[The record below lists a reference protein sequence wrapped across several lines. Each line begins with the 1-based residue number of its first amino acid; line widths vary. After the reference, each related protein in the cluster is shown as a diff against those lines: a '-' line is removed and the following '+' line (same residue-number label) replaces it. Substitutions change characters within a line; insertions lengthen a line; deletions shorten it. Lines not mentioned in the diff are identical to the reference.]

1 MWPHLPKPGDH
12 LVGTDAGDVPVV
24 VRKLQ
29 EEVVMALVVNTN
41 VSSLAAQRNLSINQ
55 AQLGRSVERLSSGL
69 RITRAADDAAG
80 LGVSETLRAQI
91 RSINQANRN
100 AGDGI
105 SLTQVAD
112 GAAATVGSLLSR
124 MRELAT
130 QSASGTLGATERSYL
145 DQEFVALRSEIDRI
159 ATTTEYNGQPL
170 LSGSSNTFEVFIGFK
185 SGSGNSL
192 NVALADLDVAAVGLT
207 GASVST
213 AAAAQTM
220 LSNIDSA
227 ISAVATARANYG
239 SIQSRFEVAI
249 QNLTVTAENFT
260 AAESRIRDADI
271 AQETSVFTKNQILT
285 QSGIAILAQANSL
298 PQQALALLRG

>member
-1 MWPHLPKPGDH
+1 
-12 LVGTDAGDVPVV
+12 
-24 VRKLQ
+24 
-29 EEVVMALVVNTN
+29 MALVVNTN
-41 VSSLAAQRNLSINQ
+41 VASLAAQRNLAVNQ

-112 GAAATVGSLLSR
+112 GAAATIGSLLSR

-130 QSASGTLGATERSYL
+130 QSASGTLGTTERSYL

-159 ATTTEYNGQPL
+159 STTTEYNGQPL

-192 NVALADLDVAAVGLT
+192 SVALDDLDVAAVGLT

-213 AAAAQTM
+213 ATAAQSM
-220 LSNIDSA
+220 LAKIDSA

-285 QSGIAILAQANSL
+285 
-298 PQQALALLRG
+298 

>member
-1 MWPHLPKPGDH
+1 
-12 LVGTDAGDVPVV
+12 
-24 VRKLQ
+24 
-29 EEVVMALVVNTN
+29 MALVVNTN
-41 VSSLAAQRNLSINQ
+41 VASLAAQRNLSINQ

-112 GAAATVGSLLSR
+112 GAAATIGSLLSR

-130 QSASGTLGATERSYL
+130 QSASGTLGTTERSFL

-159 ATTTEYNGQPL
+159 STTTEYNGQPL
-170 LSGSSNTFEVFIGFK
+170 LSGGSNTFEVFIGFK

-192 NVALADLDVAAVGLT
+192 NVALDDLDVAAVGLT

-213 AAAAQTM
+213 AAVAQSM
-220 LSNIDSA
+220 LAKIDSA

-298 PQQALALLRG
+298 PQQALALLQG

>member
-1 MWPHLPKPGDH
+1 
-12 LVGTDAGDVPVV
+12 
-24 VRKLQ
+24 
-29 EEVVMALVVNTN
+29 MALVVNTN
-41 VSSLAAQRNLSINQ
+41 VSSLAAQRNLSANQ

-112 GAAATVGSLLSR
+112 GAAATIGSLLSR

-130 QSASGTLGATERSYL
+130 QSASGTLGSTERSYL

-159 ATTTEYNGQPL
+159 STTTEYNGQPL

-213 AAAAQTM
+213 AAAAQSM
-220 LSNIDSA
+220 LANIDSA

>member
-1 MWPHLPKPGDH
+1 
-12 LVGTDAGDVPVV
+12 
-24 VRKLQ
+24 
-29 EEVVMALVVNTN
+29 MALVVNTN

-185 SGSGNSL
+185 SGSGRSRRRGGRIDRCECVDGGSRTDHAFQYRQRHQRGGNRPRELRVDSKP
-192 NVALADLDVAAVGLT
+192 VRSRDPELDGH
-207 GASVST
+207 G
-213 AAAAQTM
+213 
-220 LSNIDSA
+220 
-227 ISAVATARANYG
+227 
-239 SIQSRFEVAI
+239 
-249 QNLTVTAENFT
+249 
-260 AAESRIRDADI
+260 
-271 AQETSVFTKNQILT
+271 
-285 QSGIAILAQANSL
+285 
-298 PQQALALLRG
+298 

>member
-1 MWPHLPKPGDH
+1 
-12 LVGTDAGDVPVV
+12 
-24 VRKLQ
+24 
-29 EEVVMALVVNTN
+29 MALVVNTN

-130 QSASGTLGATERSYL
+130 QSASGTLGTTERSYL
-145 DQEFVALRSEIDRI
+145 DQEFVSLRSEIDRI

>member
-1 MWPHLPKPGDH
+1 
-12 LVGTDAGDVPVV
+12 
-24 VRKLQ
+24 
-29 EEVVMALVVNTN
+29 MALVVNTN
-41 VSSLAAQRNLSINQ
+41 VASLAAQRNLSINQ
-55 AQLGRSVERLSSGL
+55 AQLGKSVERLSSGL

-91 RSINQANRN
+91 RSINQAGRN

-130 QSASGTLGATERSYL
+130 QSASGTLGTTERSYL

-192 NVALADLDVAAVGLT
+192 NVALDDLDVAAVGLT
-207 GASVST
+207 GGSVST
-213 AAAAQTM
+213 AAAAQSM
-220 LSNIDSA
+220 LSKIDSA